1 MKIGDTVTVK
11 KIPDDL
17 PDDPALKKLFKG
29 CVGKS
34 FQIADFDGDLA
45 ELHVGEAFGEAKE
58 KHRIWLPP
66 EFLKR
71 ATA

>member
-1 MKIGDTVTVK
+1 MKIGDRVSVVRV
-11 KIPDDL
+11 PPDL
-17 PDDPALKKLFKG
+17 PDDPALRTLFKG
-29 CVGKS
+29 CVGKQ
-34 FQIADFDGDLA
+34 FTIADFDGDLA

-71 ATA
+71 VTV